1 MGDDVIGYEQSQ
13 NIIKKYFDFDISGS
27 SNKGIKAIG
36 GSVQA
41 RIPIVEQKVNLL
53 IQGAGHYVDWG
64 EGYHKG
70 IDYRGV
76 GLEISF

>member
-1 MGDDVIGYEQSQ
+1 MGDDAISYEQSQ
-13 NIIKKYFDFDISGS
+13 NIIKKYFDFDIGGS
-27 SNKGIKAIG
+27 SNKGVTAIG

-70 IDYRGV
+70 IDYKGV

>member
-27 SNKGIKAIG
+27 SNKGVKAIG

-41 RIPIVEQKVNLL
+41 HIPIVEQKVNLL

-76 GLEISF
+76 GLEINF